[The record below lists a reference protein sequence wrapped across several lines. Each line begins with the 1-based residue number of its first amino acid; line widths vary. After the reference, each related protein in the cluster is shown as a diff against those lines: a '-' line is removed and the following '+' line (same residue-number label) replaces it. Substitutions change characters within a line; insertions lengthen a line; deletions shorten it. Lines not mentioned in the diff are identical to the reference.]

1 MILNENRL
9 LRYSRN
15 IILPEIGGEG
25 QEKLLNS
32 KVLAVGAGGLG
43 SPLIMYLA
51 AAGIGHITIMDHD
64 NVDISNL
71 QRQIIHNMDALG
83 KSKVKSAE
91 AFVSRL
97 NPDTKINAIN
107 KKIDISNVN
116 MMVREHDIIV
126 DGSDNFETRY
136 LIADTCFIEKKTLVS
151 AAITRYEGQIS
162 TWKNSS
168 SLVLPCFRCLF
179 PKAPTNPDAYTCSNN
194 GVIGS
199 LGGFLGSLQATEVIK
214 EILGIG
220 ISLAGYLNIYDL
232 LNNNFRKIKVN
243 VDPDCDFCKRKRD
256 DK

>member
-64 NVDISNL
+64 SVDISNL

-91 AFVSRL
+91 EFVSRL

-107 KKIDISNVN
+107 KKIDINF
-116 MMVREHDIIV
+116 DV
-126 DGSDNFETRY
+126 DKN
-136 LIADTCFIEKKTLVS
+136 LI
-151 AAITRYEGQIS
+151 
-162 TWKNSS
+162 
-168 SLVLPCFRCLF
+168 
-179 PKAPTNPDAYTCSNN
+179 
-194 GVIGS
+194 
-199 LGGFLGSLQATEVIK
+199 GGL
-214 EILGIG
+214 
-220 ISLAGYLNIYDL
+220 
-232 LNNNFRKIKVN
+232 KIKV
-243 VDPDCDFCKRKRD
+243 D
-256 DK
+256 DTLYDSSLQTKLENAKSKLVGV